1 MTDNVDVSLKASWEP
16 GWILGGLRGRLEE
29 SAVQVRVVLYTNT
42 PRIVDTIGRHPLKI
56 FDN

>member
-42 PRIVDTIGRHPLKI
+42 PRMVDTIV
-56 FDN
+56 